1 MVHAAHRLPPSPATL
16 RRAGGGGVPRSVP
29 FRSVEQAWHWT
40 MAALS
45 ARRDGTRRS
54 GSGPVRPCDP
64 DDIVRCLEQ
73 LYHQQRVGLLHARVL
88 RVWGERQGTPD
99 DLTGMCLFLLSDAA
113 RWMTGH
119 VVCVDGGQTM
129 RP

>member
-1 MVHAAHRLPPSPATL
+1 M
-16 RRAGGGGVPRSVP
+16 
-29 FRSVEQAWHWT
+29 
-40 MAALS
+40 
-45 ARRDGTRRS
+45 
-54 GSGPVRPCDP
+54 DP
-64 DDIVRCLEQ
+64 IIASL
-73 LYHQQRVGLLHARVL
+73 AIK
-88 RVWGERQGTPD
+88 RQGTPD